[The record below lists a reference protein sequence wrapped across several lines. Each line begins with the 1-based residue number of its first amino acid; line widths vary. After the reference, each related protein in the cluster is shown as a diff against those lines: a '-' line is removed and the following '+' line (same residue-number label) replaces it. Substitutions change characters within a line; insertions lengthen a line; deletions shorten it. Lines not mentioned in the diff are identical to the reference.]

1 MCIQIFSCTVV
12 LKKGNALRLFIFWL
26 FSFCLALTQKNV
38 HSITYMYLYTVIICN
53 RYTSL

>member
-12 LKKGNALRLFIFWL
+12 LKKGNALRMVIFWL

-38 HSITYMYLYTVIICN
+38 HSITYNYLHVFIYSH
-53 RYTSL
+53 YM